1 MDRVCGG
8 ILYNNEYLDI
18 FETGGNFYFIDP
30 ISRSEVHIEGA
41 EPDGVLDLP
50 SKMDLEKLLR
60 SRVKNDD
67 EILGYVHTT
76 PSQWVKEQ
84 DGVVMFQPTV
94 MHPIMKAL
102 TERHPGADLSV
113 LQALTFRTAL
123 HLCVGFNEALL
134 IASSGMSVSY
144 TAHDRTDYDDLL
156 LIAGASKEEMT
167 DTIIEYI

>member
-1 MDRVCGG
+1 
-8 ILYNNEYLDI
+8 
-18 FETGGNFYFIDP
+18 
-30 ISRSEVHIEGA
+30 
-41 EPDGVLDLP
+41 
-50 SKMDLEKLLR
+50 
-60 SRVKNDD
+60 
-67 EILGYVHTT
+67 
-76 PSQWVKEQ
+76 
-84 DGVVMFQPTV
+84 MFQPTV

-102 TERHPGADLSV
+102 TERHPDADLSV

-156 LIAGASKEEMT
+156 LLAGASKEEMT